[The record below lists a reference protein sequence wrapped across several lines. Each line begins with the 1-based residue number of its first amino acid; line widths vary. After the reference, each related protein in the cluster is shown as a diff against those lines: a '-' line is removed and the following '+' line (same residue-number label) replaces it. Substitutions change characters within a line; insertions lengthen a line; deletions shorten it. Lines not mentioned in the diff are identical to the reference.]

1 MSSPLQYVVFLPPPV
16 PLKTNFL
23 SGLTPFHPCR
33 AFRNLTPRT
42 HALVGLSLLA
52 WGTIGLYLSDTAEKK
67 FGFEPSEK
75 EKQEL
80 EKVLPR
86 ITVVDRE
93 GGSKG

>member
-1 MSSPLQYVVFLPPPV
+1 
-16 PLKTNFL
+16 
-23 SGLTPFHPCR
+23 
-33 AFRNLTPRT
+33 
-42 HALVGLSLLA
+42 
-52 WGTIGLYLSDTAEKK
+52 LYLSDTAEKK